1 MAAIKF
7 DIAKIFA
14 RLPQFLTQA
23 EFVSIELGAGRGNIH
38 IDGRSCAS
46 AISLWANGH
55 CEVALLALSSGET
68 IPQQQRT
75 EQQRAQQKKAEQ
87 KGAEQHTEHYEFESE
102 IAAVET
108 ITQALKAALEYA

>member
-23 EFVSIELGAGRGNIH
+23 EFVSIELEAGRGNIH
-38 IDGRSCAS
+38 IDGRSCAA

-55 CEVALLALSSGET
+55 CEVALLAFSVGET
-68 IPQQQRT
+68 STKQG
-75 EQQRAQQKKAEQ
+75 QKNI
-87 KGAEQHTEHYEFESE
+87 EHYEFESE